1 MANVQRVGRRSALAL
16 LGATAVASATAS
28 EPVLAHALHGA
39 GAADGEPALARPL
52 HAPDA
57 GAAPGEAGV
66 AGLAHYQ
73 FEPRRADEVVTA
85 WETGLLAAARQ
96 WPGFVEG
103 RLLLDRAAGQAIAFG
118 VFASQAAADAFGASE
133 AFRTADARLAS
144 LLLTPP
150 IREEYE
156 VYGG

>member
-1 MANVQRVGRRSALAL
+1 MANTPLVARRSILGL
-16 LGATAVASATAS
+16 LGATLLSGPAARDPARAEVLCAAS
-28 EPVLAHALHGA
+28 PGGLF
-39 GAADGEPALARPL
+39 GESRY
-52 HAPDA
+52 
-57 GAAPGEAGV
+57 

-73 FEPRRADEVVTA
+73 FEPRQADAVLAA

-103 RLLLDRAAGQAIAFG
+103 RLLMDRAAGKAIAFG
-118 VFASQAAADAFGASE
+118 VFATKADADTFGATE
-133 AFRTADARLAS
+133 AFRAADARLAS

-150 IREEYE
+150 VREEYE